1 MKSSWN
7 WEASVE
13 VQVGMN
19 RDVVD
24 MVGQSK
30 VASYEKIKRVI
41 RRSSKCGELSGHTIV
56 SLVVLYRSDIT

>member
-1 MKSSWN
+1 M
-7 WEASVE
+7 
-13 VQVGMN
+13 GMN

-24 MVGQSK
+24 RVGQSK